1 MASPAPTLPDFSS
14 HPPWPATTACGRLWE
29 IRNSGI
35 HGRGLFATETVPRG
49 TRLLEYV
56 GEKITK
62 AEARRRA
69 ERQVELAKNGGG
81 GAVYIFELNQRSD
94 LDGNVE
100 WNPARLINHSCR
112 PNCVAYR
119 SRGHIWIEAK
129 RRLRLGEEL
138 TYNYGYDAEH
148 YRDHPCRCGLSGC
161 LGYIVAPG
169 QRRRLARLRQAEA
182 GR

>member
-1 MASPAPTLPDFSS
+1 MDIP
-14 HPPWPATTACGRLWE
+14 GRRWE
-29 IRNSGI
+29 IRDSAI
-35 HGRGLFATETVPRG
+35 HGQGIFTLGPIAKG

-69 ERQVELAKNGGG
+69 EQQVERAKAGGG
-81 GAVYIFELNQRSD
+81 GAVYIFELNQAFD
-94 LDGNVE
+94 LDGQVE

-129 RRLRLGEEL
+129 RRLRAGEEL

-148 YRDHPCRCGLSGC
+148 YRDHPCRCGQRGC
-161 LGYIVAPG
+161 LGFIVAPG
-169 QRRRLARLRQAEA
+169 QRRRLARLRQREGQA
-182 GR
+182 